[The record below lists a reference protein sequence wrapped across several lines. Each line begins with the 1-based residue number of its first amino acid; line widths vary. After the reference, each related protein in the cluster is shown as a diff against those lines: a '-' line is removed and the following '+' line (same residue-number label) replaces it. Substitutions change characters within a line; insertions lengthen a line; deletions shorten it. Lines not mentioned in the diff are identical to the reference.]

1 MNPNQ
6 THDDP
11 FADLNPLNSQI
22 PAFAIPPTDNGNFR
36 VETVTSSSEVSP
48 IDQSESINWNQQM
61 NQFDTNNRY
70 DWTRHTG
77 QTRDGS
83 SNVRNNF
90 NNTSNYSTRNN
101 TLLPSLL
108 SVATSTAAE

>member
-6 THDDP
+6 PYDDP

-22 PAFAIPPTDNGNFR
+22 PAFAIPPTDNGNLR
-36 VETVTSSSEVSP
+36 VETVTSSSQVSP
-48 IDQSESINWNQQM
+48 IEQSESINWNQQM

-70 DWTRHTG
+70 DWTGHTG
-77 QTRDGS
+77 QRRDGN

-90 NNTSNYSTRNN
+90 NNTSNYSTNNN
-101 TLLPSLL
+101 TLQPPLL
-108 SVATSTAAE
+108 SVDTATAVE